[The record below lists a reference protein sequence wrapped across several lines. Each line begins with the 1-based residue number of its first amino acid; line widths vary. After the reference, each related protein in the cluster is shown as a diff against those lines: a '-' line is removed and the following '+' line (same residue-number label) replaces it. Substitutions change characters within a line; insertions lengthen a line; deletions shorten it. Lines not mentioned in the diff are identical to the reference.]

1 MEYYFDE
8 STFRELLAMMHHDK
22 YEQDEIH
29 RMRVDLS
36 WTGDFSGQSRAVL
49 IVMGGLDNKETILKN
64 TLGFI
69 TGHIQ
74 SLYEEMLGAML
85 SLFSSMG
92 ADITKSNVVK
102 TLSDM
107 NAIREKED
115 FLPRIHINLDDIKED
130 IAVFSIFLQ
139 LRNSMN
145 FNAPEGCE
153 FVFDH
158 NTLLFWGD
166 ENPGEHIW
174 DYNAEFWGEVNGV
187 KCEFSL

>member
-1 MEYYFDE
+1 
-8 STFRELLAMMHHDK
+8 
-22 YEQDEIH
+22 
-29 RMRVDLS
+29 
-36 WTGDFSGQSRAVL
+36 
-49 IVMGGLDNKETILKN
+49 
-64 TLGFI
+64 
-69 TGHIQ
+69 
-74 SLYEEMLGAML
+74 
-85 SLFSSMG
+85 
-92 ADITKSNVVK
+92 
-102 TLSDM
+102 M